1 MMQLLGKKIIQRESG
16 SNGNK
21 QVLFHRIDSNKEDQ
35 WKAMYHLKGQCHE
48 DFAVLGQFWA
58 KIIMNYRIIIE
69 SILSEG

>member
-35 WKAMYHLKGQCHE
+35 
-48 DFAVLGQFWA
+48 
-58 KIIMNYRIIIE
+58 
-69 SILSEG
+69 